1 MCGGGLL
8 EGVQEKGLIEYGRK
22 RGGNDCDH
30 GGDQG
35 VSEVLG
41 HVEHTD
47 ETNRGLLK
55 EGAVVMV
62 RIHSYFFSPKVSGH
76 LRSS

>member
-1 MCGGGLL
+1 M
-8 EGVQEKGLIEYGRK
+8 
-22 RGGNDCDH
+22 
-30 GGDQG
+30 
-35 VSEVLG
+35 SEVLG

-76 LRSS
+76 LRSSLHLAVLFYK